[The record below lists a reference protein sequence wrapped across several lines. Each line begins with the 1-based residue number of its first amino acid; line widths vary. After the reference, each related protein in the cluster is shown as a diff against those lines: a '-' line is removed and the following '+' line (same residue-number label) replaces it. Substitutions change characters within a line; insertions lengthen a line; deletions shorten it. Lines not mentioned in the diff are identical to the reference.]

1 MPLPPGPKAVTPLL
15 DPALNKP
22 LPTSAARGRARKL
35 PKLRS
40 MRPEPGGACSSR
52 SSASHSLSP
61 GPAISAPLAQVAA
74 PAVAAAGAIA
84 TPRPRFFASLPP
96 MPAGPA
102 EAAEEDEPLQR
113 TPRPRRRGSRLSSCR
128 SSREDEGD
136 DDISVGS
143 SELDESLAQA
153 ARSLDLTCDRG
164 TELSTG
170 DMLPSGAR
178 GTGMS
183 GGWSPASVP
192 GGGGQRRQSMRRSI
206 SDLSQ
211 LSARMT
217 PKEFEQRGLGV
228 PWQKPAA
235 GLCHIDTNHDEANRA
250 LEFCLL
256 PSPMLGG
263 QRSACTMMQCSPSTP
278 SSPGGL
284 QRRFLDRVHRA
295 SLGEATPTSMSGLGS
310 GGGGGEGRSSSS
322 SGAPA
327 PPLCPELPVLGAAS
341 MSMGFSPMQR
351 VPRCRSFA
359 SSGLGGDLEELGAP
373 SHMGSASWS
382 SSSAFSPDPRP
393 LSVGNGGSRAPM
405 QLHTAFRAQER
416 ERMQL
421 SGCRVQPSIAKVRKT
436 GCGGGGAL
444 LGRAKS
450 QNWSSSSQNRSAN
463 RMPLGPRS
471 TAVGKKGIASAASL
485 DRPPGRRVRHLSA
498 ACPTGA
504 TSEPALPRSYLR

>member
-1 MPLPPGPKAVTPLL
+1 
-15 DPALNKP
+15 
-22 LPTSAARGRARKL
+22 
-35 PKLRS
+35 
-40 MRPEPGGACSSR
+40 
-52 SSASHSLSP
+52 
-61 GPAISAPLAQVAA
+61 
-74 PAVAAAGAIA
+74 
-84 TPRPRFFASLPP
+84 
-96 MPAGPA
+96 
-102 EAAEEDEPLQR
+102 
-113 TPRPRRRGSRLSSCR
+113 
-128 SSREDEGD
+128 
-136 DDISVGS
+136 
-143 SELDESLAQA
+143 LDESLAQA
-153 ARSLDLTCDRG
+153 ARSLDLSCDRG

-192 GGGGQRRQSMRRSI
+192 GGGGQRRQSLRRSI

-217 PKEFEQRGLGV
+217 PKEFEQRGLGL
-228 PWQKPAA
+228 PWQRPAA
-235 GLCHIDTNHDEANRA
+235 GLCHIDTSHDEANRA

-256 PSPMLGG
+256 PSPVLGG

-295 SLGEATPTSMSGLGS
+295 SLGEATPTPTSMDGS

-322 SGAPA
+322 NWAPA

-341 MSMGFSPMQR
+341 VSMGPSPMQR
-351 VPRCRSFA
+351 LPRCRGFA
-359 SSGLGGDLEELGAP
+359 ASGLDVDLAEELGVRSP
-373 SHMGSASWS
+373 MGSASWS

-393 LSVGNGGSRAPM
+393 LSVGNGGSRVPM

-416 ERMQL
+416 ERLQL

-463 RMPLGPRS
+463 RIPLGPRS

-485 DRPPGRRVRHLSA
+485 DRAPGRRVRHLSA
-498 ACPTGA
+498 AGPTAA